1 MFALGEPNV
10 GNSGGALDFAQKML
24 GTLGGGNRTSQNT
37 TVANSNSISVNPT
50 FVQSSGGTQSVA
62 PSVGP
67 TLANPSAS
75 GSSSAAGQDP
85 SLSGLSGLGYRPTPY
100 GNALYDPLNINGNQ
114 LPQNDMTLPL
124 LAGGALLLFVLM
136 QDS

>member
-10 GNSGGALDFAQKML
+10 GNSGGALDFAQKLL
-24 GTLGGGNRTSQNT
+24 GGLGGGNRTSQNT

-85 SLSGLSGLGYRPTPY
+85 SLSGLTGMGYRPTTY

-114 LPQNDMTLPL
+114 MPQTDLTLPL
-124 LAGGALLLFVLM
+124 LAGGALLLFTLM
-136 QDS
+136 QDG